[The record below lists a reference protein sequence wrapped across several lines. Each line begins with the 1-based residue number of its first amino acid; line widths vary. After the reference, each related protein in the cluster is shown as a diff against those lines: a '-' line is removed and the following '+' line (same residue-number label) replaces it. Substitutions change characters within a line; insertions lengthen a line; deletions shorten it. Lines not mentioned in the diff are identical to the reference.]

1 VTGLDAESAH
11 IATPERWKLGV
22 RGRLLLA
29 FVGISAF
36 AVLAAAA
43 GIYAFRQVGE
53 RLELIDTRA
62 PQVVTSMEI
71 SRAADRL
78 IASAPALLAATT
90 AKDRDEISNRM
101 RPEVDRLITGLVDIE
116 RAGIVGEA
124 AITVQLLVSSLR
136 SNLEELENLVRLR
149 LETRDRLAGLL
160 QSAFQTNQE
169 AQRLFAPWLQIMEM
183 QIRRGLDDIR
193 RNAEP
198 SAQAGRDLAASIVLD
213 QSAQAAQRGFSAV
226 IDQLVQTATA
236 VEKLRLPVVEFQL
249 RRQLDELA
257 AKAKD
262 LDPKLRALFGD
273 LLGRVRTIALGPDA
287 ILKVRGQELDLV
299 GKAEKLIA
307 ENAGLSVR
315 LTAAVDRLVSEAEN
329 DVSSSAR
336 GALSVQRLSA
346 QVLLAF
352 AILSFVSS
360 ILIVWLYVG
369 RNLIRRLMELSTGM
383 LAIAAGTRQEP
394 IRISGSD
401 EVAEMGRVVEVFRK
415 NTLERDELLAEKGLA
430 AERLEN
436 EVKQRTAELAQSVQE
451 LRALG
456 DVSQAVNSTIDLE
469 TVLSTI
475 VTKAVQL
482 SGTEA
487 GTIYV
492 FDEASQEFQ
501 MRASYGMDDAIVAE
515 IKGRHIRMGETVVS
529 RAVLQRKPVQIY
541 DLQHDPSSPV
551 LDVIVRA
558 GFRGHLTV
566 PLLGADRIVG
576 ALVVRRKEP
585 GEFPESTIDLLQTFA
600 AQSVLAIQNARLFG
614 ELEEKSGELE
624 QASKH
629 KSQFLANMSHELR
642 TPLNAIIGVTEML
655 REDADALE
663 QDAEPFDRVLGA
675 ARHLLAL
682 INDILDLSKIEAGRM
697 ELHLETFPLLP
708 VIKDVAKTIEPMATK
723 NGNRIVID
731 CPADLGTLHADQ
743 TRFRQ
748 SLLNLA
754 SNANKFTEK
763 GIITIAARQR
773 HENGHDWLTLAVT
786 DTGIGMTAEQMSKL
800 FQEFSQA
807 SSATASKYGG
817 TGLGLAISRRFC
829 QMMGGDI
836 MVESEHGR
844 GSTFTIRLPRAVGA
858 LEETVAG
865 ASMELKHTQTSS
877 SGRG

>member
-1 VTGLDAESAH
+1 MTGLDAESAH

-160 QSAFQTNQE
+160 QSAFQANQE

-193 RNAEP
+193 RNAE

-213 QSAQAAQRGFSAV
+213 QSAQAAQRGFSGV
-226 IDQLVQTATA
+226 IDQLVQTVTA
-236 VEKLRLPVVEFQL
+236 GEKLRLPVVEFQL